1 MPKPTTSSN
10 RTRIEINTANI
21 KNLKEDLGEIREQVV
36 NHIPTAIK
44 QLDDKIDELAI
55 KLAGLVAVVGIILKY
70 FLK

>member
-10 RTRIEINTANI
+10 RTRIEINATNI
-21 KNLKEDLGEIREQVV
+21 NNLKEDLGEIREQVV
-36 NHIPTAIK
+36 NHIPTALK

>member
-10 RTRIEINTANI
+10 RTKIEINTANI
-21 KNLKEDLGEIREQVV
+21 KNLKEDLVEIKEQVI

-44 QLDDKIDELAI
+44 SLDDKIDELAI
-55 KLAGLVAVVGIILKY
+55 KLAGLVAVATFLVQY

>member
-36 NHIPTAIK
+36 NHIPTALK

>member
-1 MPKPTTSSN
+1 MTRPTISSN
-10 RTRIEINTANI
+10 RARIEINTANI

-36 NHIPTAIK
+36 NHIPTALK